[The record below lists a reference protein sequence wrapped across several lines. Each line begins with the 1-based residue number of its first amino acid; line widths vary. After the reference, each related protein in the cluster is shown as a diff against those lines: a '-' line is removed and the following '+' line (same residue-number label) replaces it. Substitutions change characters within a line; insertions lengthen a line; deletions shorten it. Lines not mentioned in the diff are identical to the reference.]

1 MNIKDETT
9 MMVQTLATLDSA
21 AQADFMTQ
29 TLARFQSILN
39 DHVHGPL
46 DDPANPDAVA
56 DPTVDP
62 RNIFFTV
69 LMLDKDTLLAN
80 LDGKF
85 ARFINGKWLMAMDL
99 FVKLLPLHASAAS
112 LREGLADVTLTQ
124 MLSGEKIL
132 ADAPLADDIALVQ
145 KTLLDMASG
154 TDRKQVYLAQFA
166 ALL

>member
-9 MMVQTLATLDSA
+9 ALVQTLATLP
-21 AQADFMTQ
+21 ADQQGEFLST
-29 TLARFQSILN
+29 TLTRFQTILQ
-39 DHVHGPL
+39 DHLHGPL
-46 DDPANPDAVA
+46 DDPDNPDAPA

-85 ARFINGKWLMAMDL
+85 ARFINAKWLMAMDIL
-99 FVKLLPLHASAAS
+99 VKLLPLEAPAAL
-112 LREGLADVTLTQ
+112 LREQLADVTLPQ

-132 ADAPLADDIALVQ
+132 ADTPLAAEIALVQ
-145 KTLLDMASG
+145 KALLDMASG
-154 TDRKQVYLAQFA
+154 TERKQAYLAQFA